1 MSLSIVY
8 EHRIWLNTNKDTLYI
23 KSTQFMVTIKIK
35 STFTLFKHDKNLAEI
50 MDFRNKTIFHSQS
63 LFLF

>member
-1 MSLSIVY
+1 
-8 EHRIWLNTNKDTLYI
+8 
-23 KSTQFMVTIKIK
+23 MVTIKIK
-35 STFTLFKHDKNLAEI
+35 STFTLLKHDKNLAEI